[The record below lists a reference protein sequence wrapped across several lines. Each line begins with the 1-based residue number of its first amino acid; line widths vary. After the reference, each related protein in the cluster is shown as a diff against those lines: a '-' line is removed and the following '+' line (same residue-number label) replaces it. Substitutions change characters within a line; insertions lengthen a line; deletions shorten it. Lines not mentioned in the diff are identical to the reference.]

1 MFLSLLTV
9 VGFQVV
15 TTEGP
20 VSHHEK
26 VDTEEPPTSPSSSLK
41 VNTSPNTTKQD
52 LNHASANNSG
62 FSCAMMDPWMS
73 DFYVPD
79 CESFTWLEVIV
90 IDTWQGKVLYSGCL
104 LSSECLCIV
113 FIAGCPRYMTPCVLL
128 FLLSGCGVT
137 LVMTYLIRVIL
148 SSNLCVQRSL

>member
-1 MFLSLLTV
+1 M
-9 VGFQVV
+9 GFQVV

-52 LNHASANNSG
+52 LNHASVNNSG

-90 IDTWQGKVLYSGCL
+90 IDTWQGKVLLFRVSPFIRMFVYCLHCRLPSIHDALCSPLSVVRLRSHSGHD
-104 LSSECLCIV
+104 LSYPSD
-113 FIAGCPRYMTPCVLL
+113 
-128 FLLSGCGVT
+128 
-137 LVMTYLIRVIL
+137 LV
-148 SSNLCVQRSL
+148 